1 MRRCE
6 RERYKNFVAI
16 DSAVKSGV
24 FRHGFTLIEALVAS
38 VLLGIGVVG
47 LLSAA
52 VLSMRNSQRTEFSVT
67 AMNVAREKMAEVQ
80 VKGPA
85 MWVLGEKTHGLEL
98 HGEVSCEWSIAIEE
112 LTPGELHDV
121 IVTVDW
127 QTESMSGTVELE
139 TWLNDFQ
146 AAAVER
152 LTEQKNPLEGAG
164 SPGPGLNK
172 R

>member
-1 MRRCE
+1 
-6 RERYKNFVAI
+6 
-16 DSAVKSGV
+16 
-24 FRHGFTLIEALVAS
+24 LIEALVAS
-38 VLLGIGVVG
+38 VLLGVGVVG

-52 VLSMRNSQRTEFSVT
+52 VLSMRNSQRSEFAVT

-80 VKGPA
+80 IKGPA
-85 MWVLGEKTHGLEL
+85 MWTLGEKSHGLEL
-98 HGEVSCEWSIAIEE
+98 RNEVSCEWTVAIEE

-127 QTESMSGTVELE
+127 QAASTSGTVELE

-146 AAAVER
+146 AAAVDR
-152 LTEQKNPLEGAG
+152 LMEQKNPLEGAG
-164 SPGPGLNK
+164 VPGPGLNK